1 VFFETDGL
9 FVAHDPFL
17 DAGPLAR
24 IVRPVRLEGLWG
36 FRFHLAAWLWFNRF
50 GFVLCYFPFQER
62 FQFGFDFEDS
72 ILTAPMLHDFIFPA
86 VLPLKVF
93 AVLGAYLL

>member
-1 VFFETDGL
+1 LGL
-9 FVAHDPFL
+9 PFSTW
-17 DAGPLAR
+17 PLGR
-24 IVRPVRLEGLWG
+24 DLIG
-36 FRFHLAAWLWFNRF
+36 F

-72 ILTAPMLHDFIFPA
+72 ILPAPMLHDFIFPV